1 MATSKKPTTNK
12 TKSTQ
17 TNSYT
22 PSKSV
27 IKVIDSKTG
36 KPYMYDKTYD
46 AIFDTNGNQLDSDD
60 FRHIREL
67 TKVSPKKNYAT
78 LVAEKK
84 KELREKGITS
94 EYAAY
99 YKPGDSEKALSII
112 DYSAGYHDFTEGG
125 LAKQQAVSKAKDT
138 ES

>member
-46 AIFDTNGNQLDSDD
+46 AIFDTNGNQL
-60 FRHIREL
+60 IMMM
-67 TKVSPKKNYAT
+67 T
-78 LVAEKK
+78 LEN
-84 KELREKGITS
+84 I
-94 EYAAY
+94 
-99 YKPGDSEKALSII
+99 
-112 DYSAGYHDFTEGG
+112 
-125 LAKQQAVSKAKDT
+125 
-138 ES
+138 